1 MIGSRNS
8 STWFFGSEILE
19 SLTPRSVF
27 FSGKIE
33 LQAGQS
39 VNYVAKITFREEFL
53 HEFEKNKFSDC
64 DVPSH
69 KTFSENKVWKEISL
83 LNFKERLTNIFLKKG
98 VWRET
103 ILTIVAANKKRN
115 GFAAHMHVIF
125 RSSDGV
131 LDLYFHVP
139 NVGHNSR
146 AWESIRGAAFHHS
159 MPPWHRAFHGLACEG
174 IPYSALWPW
183 AWNQKSAVDFES
195 TKKSVRMQHSH
206 AWTHVCM

>member
-1 MIGSRNS
+1 MRCI
-8 STWFFGSEILE
+8 
-19 SLTPRSVF
+19 F

-39 VNYVAKITFREEFL
+39 VNYVAKITFREGFVARIWKKQVL
-53 HEFEKNKFSDC
+53 GLWRPITQNIFRKQSLKRNKF
-64 DVPSH
+64 V
-69 KTFSENKVWKEISL
+69 KFQKK
-83 LNFKERLTNIFLKKG
+83 LTNLFLKKG
-98 VWRET
+98 AWRET

-115 GFAAHMHVIF
+115 GFAAHMHFIF

-146 AWESIRGAAFHHS
+146 AWESIMGAAFHHS

-174 IPYSALWPW
+174 IPYSALGHW
-183 AWNQKSAVDFES
+183 AWNEKSAVEVW
-195 TKKSVRMQHSH
+195 KY
-206 AWTHVCM
+206 